1 MRLLTPLLLT
11 GLLAVTSAVSAEP
24 LSEDQQRQIILRYM
38 YTTGQQPHGVAL
50 SDLDESV
57 TSPEKCGTPAILAF
71 QRYRD
76 QLDRRLLS
84 ALGVEDAAR
93 PVKQAEY
100 GIPGGRVLIHY
111 DLTGEDQVYQATVDR
126 NSDGVPDYVEQL
138 AAIGEYCYTF
148 LTDTL
153 GYTPPLD
160 DSPCLDGGDSRIDI
174 YLEALPFGYYG
185 LTHNQSDCYAISEQ
199 NEAAW
204 IIIDHDFQHLPDYVG
219 RPLDAARVTIAH
231 EMFHTIHFAIDATEH
246 VTWFEMSAVW
256 MEEQI
261 YDEVNDYQLYDYVF
275 YNHPRISLADTTIP
289 GHMYQAAVFPIFI
302 GEKYGRDMIRS
313 VWNEAGALGPGPQ
326 YLEAFNYAIDSA
338 GSSPAHIRYECTCYE
353 PDGITCADSVATEQ
367 SLATAMSEFAV
378 WNYFTGPFADLAPNG
393 MGYSEGKY
401 YDQIPLD
408 SMDVRLDYP
417 FRVTLAGN
425 EYKPQ
430 PNGVTYI
437 RLDNLSTILP
447 DSQLTL
453 YIAPQ
458 QSPSVRWGVAG
469 IFQMR
474 DEPDSHVV
482 VAEAVDVWETP
493 NCILYDYEADTC
505 ITWGTPFAIRYVDDI
520 LGEWLC
526 NAGQFGND
534 ASCDPTCLDSSSM
547 IDLSRY
553 TSVTIVMTPSA
564 TSTGPFSFGDY
575 TTFGYVST
583 DTSTVDSSLINLPA
597 SILTPY
603 PNPAVL
609 SDMETKNLTFRFRV
623 PTDSTSFPV
632 VGTARLELEIFNVA
646 GEKVRTI
653 VQVLTGQDR
662 YGPNPGGEFEVT
674 WDMRNGAGNDVA
686 SGVYIAVIRAFA
698 GSDRTNLLAEDQA
711 KVAVIR

>member
-1 MRLLTPLLLT
+1 
-11 GLLAVTSAVSAEP
+11 LAVTSAVSAEP
-24 LSEDQQRQIILRYM
+24 LTEAQQRQIILRYM
-38 YTTGQQPHGVAL
+38 YATGQQPQGVAL
-50 SDLDESV
+50 SDLDESI
-57 TSPEKCGTPAILAF
+57 TYPEKCGTPAILAF
-71 QRYRD
+71 ERNRD
-76 QLDRRLLS
+76 QMDRRLLS
-84 ALGVEDAAR
+84 ALGVEDATR
-93 PVKQAEY
+93 PTLQAEY
-100 GIPGGRVLIHY
+100 GIPGGKVLIHY
-111 DLTGEDQVYQATVDR
+111 NLTGEHQVYQATVDR
-126 NSDGVPDYVEQL
+126 NSNGVPDYVEQL
-138 AAIGEYCYTF
+138 AAIGEYCYAF
-148 LTDTL
+148 EIDTL
-153 GYTPPLD
+153 GYTVPLD
-160 DSPCLDGGDSRIDI
+160 DSPCLLGGDSRIDI
-174 YLEALPFGYYG
+174 YLQALPFGYYG

-256 MEEQI
+256 MEEQA
-261 YDEVNDYQLYDYVF
+261 YDEVNDYHLYDYVF
-275 YNHPRISLADTTIP
+275 YNHPRVSLADTTIP

-313 VWNEAGALGPGPQ
+313 VWNEAGALGPGPHYMQ
-326 YLEAFNYAIDSA
+326 AMNYAIDSA
-338 GSSPAHIRYECTCYE
+338 GSSPAHIRYECTCLE
-353 PDGITCADSVATEQ
+353 PGGITCVDSVAVEQ
-367 SLATAMSEFAV
+367 SLATALSEFAI
-378 WNYFTGPFADLAPNG
+378 WNYFTGPFADLAPDG
-393 MGYSEGKY
+393 MGYSEGRY

-430 PNGVTYI
+430 ANGATYI

-447 DSQLTL
+447 DSELTFYL
-453 YIAPQ
+453 SPQ
-458 QSPSVRWGVAG
+458 QNPAIRWGVAG

-482 VAEAVDVWETP
+482 VTEAVDVWETWVCTDSVDGVCTDSTLFP
-493 NCILYDYEADTC
+493 
-505 ITWGTPFAIRYVDDI
+505 IRYVDDI

-526 NAGQFGND
+526 TDGQFGNN
-534 ASCDPTCLDSSSM
+534 ASCEPTCLDSSSI
-547 IDLSRY
+547 IDLSQY
-553 TSVTIVMTPSA
+553 SSVTIVLTPSS

-583 DTSTVDSSLINLPA
+583 DTSTVDSTLINLPA

-609 SDMETKNLTFRFRV
+609 ADMETANMTFRFRV

-632 VGTARLELEIFNVA
+632 VGTARLELEIFAVS

-653 VQVLTGQDR
+653 VNVLTGQDR
-662 YGPNPGGEFEVT
+662 FGPNPGGEFEVT
-674 WDMRNGAGNDVA
+674 WDMKNGAGNDVA
-686 SGVYIAVIRAFA
+686 SGVYIANIRAFA
-698 GSDRTNLLAEDQA
+698 GSDRNSLLAEDQV